1 MGKDEHNFNH
11 IQYDKK
17 VIIPIFADFGEKV
30 IMSVDFATKV
40 ANLQEYVG
48 NISVLINYGSKYRR
62 RIWNYLR
69 LFDEIIYTSENGKIH
84 IKNSINFSTSVEF
97 KGM

>member
-1 MGKDEHNFNH
+1 MPMTILRFFGRQWAKMST
-11 IQYDKK
+11 ILITYSMTKK

-69 LFDEIIYTSENGKIH
+69 LFDEIIYL
-84 IKNSINFSTSVEF
+84 
-97 KGM
+97 